1 MKKQHSYVYLI
12 NNKKEKMKRNIS
24 NINNGQI
31 NEKLNNDYFLSGEN
45 LKMYSNKTKD
55 NYQNKFLI
63 KRILDN
69 NKGKKSK
76 TKYNISTNYDNKEI
90 NDLDEKNYINN
101 LNKQYSSNNKTN
113 KNKNKSS
120 LIDNF
125 DKLKEMN
132 SNVTTILCDMQ
143 KTIRPING
151 QYTNYNSQVNH
162 NNNSTEK
169 KIDTNNF
176 IQEMGLEQNNKI
188 NIFANNKNENGKIKI
203 KLDDLNKEQVTKL
216 KYIYGNLKTKEYL
229 DIDLL
234 INDLYKYKLNEENI
248 QKKSE
253 NISTINKNNEKT
265 LELEKENNSLKNQKE
280 FLINELTK
288 SVYNYNILEQK
299 YKNELDRVYTY
310 INKIRF
316 DLGEKNIDI

>member
-1 MKKQHSYVYLI
+1 
-12 NNKKEKMKRNIS
+12 MKRNIS

-76 TKYNISTNYDNKEI
+76 TKYNISTNYDNKDI